1 MLQNTSLED
10 PTELGLEKLG
20 LRTGQFRAVR
30 HIACDYEWYDKYGNR
45 LGFGE
50 LDITDLKRI
59 AAELRPDDVFVAV
72 ESPDHDLRTSYTM
85 REKTS
90 LESLVKHSSYV
101 ITRGRVCRIFDEPGE
116 VTVLDGTLMLLPMTR
131 EVLRRRLAPTVH

>member
-85 REKTS
+85 REKN
-90 LESLVKHSSYV
+90 
-101 ITRGRVCRIFDEPGE
+101 IARIAG
-116 VTVLDGTLMLLPMTR
+116 
-131 EVLRRRLAPTVH
+131 